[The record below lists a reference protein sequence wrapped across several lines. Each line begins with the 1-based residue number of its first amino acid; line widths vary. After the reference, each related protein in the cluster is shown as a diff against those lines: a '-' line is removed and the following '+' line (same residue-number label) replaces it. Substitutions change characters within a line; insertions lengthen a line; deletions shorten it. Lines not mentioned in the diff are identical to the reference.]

1 MVRNKM
7 KQDESGYLKIG
18 LTGGIGSG
26 KTTAAK
32 HFAALGAK
40 VYHADEVSR
49 RALDPCSNS
58 YEKVIETFGMD
69 VVQNDGEIDRRKL
82 GEIVFSDE
90 EKRRALNGII
100 HPFVIHELLASAERD
115 LANRPNGIA
124 IFEVPLLFESR
135 MDEQMDANIVV
146 TCADESRIARVMERD
161 LLPREQVLARMRAQ
175 MPEEEKRLRAYYI
188 LDNNGTHESLLH
200 QVDALYSTLKAGGNI
215 RE

>member
-1 MVRNKM
+1 M

-26 KTTAAK
+26 KTTAAR
-32 HFAALGAK
+32 HFAALGAR

-49 RALDPCSNS
+49 HALDPCSDC
-58 YEKVIETFGMD
+58 YGKVVAEFGMD
-69 VVQNDGEIDRRKL
+69 VVQDDGEIDRKKL
-82 GEIVFSDE
+82 GEIVFADE

-100 HPFVIHELLASAERD
+100 HPYVINELLASADRD
-115 LANRPNGIA
+115 LAGLPGGIA
-124 IFEVPLLFESR
+124 VFEVPLLFETR

-161 LLPREQVLARMRAQ
+161 ELPREQVLARMRAQ
-175 MPEEEKRLRAYYI
+175 MPEEEKRLRADYVI
-188 LDNNGTHESLLH
+188 DNNGTRESLLH

-215 RE
+215 RG